1 MSNLSPI
8 NRYHD
13 RYIELK
19 SKLPL
24 SADSKELRDLIVNKP
39 AELNNFFM
47 AGLGLCTLI
56 LRLGAVI
63 QLSAKLND
71 GNQENDALF
80 MKQVLDNL
88 RETLPSDTNW
98 KNLWAAAVVTG
109 SKWEAPAL
117 ISKNSGQS
125 LLERF
130 VTFRNKFV
138 HQLIQIRETDELAL
152 HKGIQIFE
160 EMKSLTALFENS
172 EIKTIDDKFYFI
184 QNKLKIELYPFV
196 QKGEKD
202 ELPYLFQGINKNKN
216 EAKLINTHFGNEEP
230 QDSNTNLEPKFQ
242 PLRDALQGG
251 AGQVFDFS
259 ERINY
264 YRACFVGRELEQQT
278 IIDWC
283 ISETENNILPIYSAA
298 GMGKGALIANLIAEL
313 QTLQNKKHP
322 IPVLYQ
328 FCGSGMQNSL
338 HATLYHFIIQGKN
351 KQWWSEEDETIKRK
365 LNRLPS
371 KYIDVIHLFQDLL
384 TNHFKNPRSNN
395 SNNLIIVID
404 ALDEAAVAYPS
415 LYLSDWFKT
424 YNEKDEP
431 EEDWQSP
438 DFVKWIFTY
447 RKTEVEKGYSLPL
460 YHKLE
465 TLPIVQ
471 PLEGLSE
478 MAVDL
483 ALKKFNVSDDFKKE
497 VVNKGKIL
505 I

>member
-8 NRYHD
+8 NRYHK
-13 RYIELK
+13 RYLELK
-19 SKLPL
+19 SNL
-24 SADSKELRDLIVNKP
+24 SISSNAEIVLDLIQQKP
-39 AELNNFFM
+39 TELNNFFM
-47 AGLGLCTLI
+47 SGLGLSTLL

-98 KNLWAAAVVTG
+98 KNLWIAAVAKE
-109 SKWEAPAL
+109 SKWEAASITP
-117 ISKNSGQS
+117 KGGQS
-125 LLERF
+125 LLDRF

-138 HQLIQIRETDELAL
+138 HQFIQIKEEDAIHLTKA
-152 HKGIQIFE
+152 IQIFE
-160 EMKSLTALFENS
+160 EMELLVSLYEDS
-172 EIKTIDDKFYFI
+172 EIKSINGKFYFI
-184 QNKLKIELYPFV
+184 QNDTQIELYPFV

-202 ELPYLFQGINKNKN
+202 DLPYLFQGLYDNKKQ
-216 EAKLINTHFGNEEP
+216 AKLINTHFGNEEP
-230 QDSNTNLEPKFQ
+230 QDSEINLEPSFK
-242 PLRDALQGG
+242 PLREAIQGG

-264 YRACFVGRELEQQT
+264 YRACFVGRELEQNA
-278 IIDWC
+278 ILDWC
-283 ISETENNILPIYSAA
+283 KSETESNILPIFSPA
-298 GMGKGALIANLIAEL
+298 GMGKGALIANSIA
-313 QTLQNKKHP
+313 TLQEEK
-322 IPVLYQ
+322 IPVLFQ

-338 HATLYHFIIQGKN
+338 HATLYHFILQGKKN
-351 KQWWSEEDETIKRK
+351 QWWSEEDETIKRK

-384 TNHFKNPRSNN
+384 TNHFKNPRSNT

-424 YNEKDEP
+424 YNDKDEP

-438 DFVKWIFTY
+438 NFVKWVLTY
-447 RKTEVEKGYSLPL
+447 RKTEVEKGYN
-460 YHKLE
+460 
-465 TLPIVQ
+465 LPINSNLEQIAILQ
-471 PLEGLSE
+471 PLNGLSE
-478 MAVDL
+478 IAVDV
-483 ALKKFNVSDDFKKE
+483 ALEQFNVSDDFKRE
-497 VVNKGKIL
+497 VIMKGKIL

>member
-8 NRYHD
+8 NRYHK
-13 RYIELK
+13 RYLELK
-19 SKLPL
+19 SNL
-24 SADSKELRDLIVNKP
+24 SISSNSEIVLDLIQQKP
-39 AELNNFFM
+39 TELNNFFM
-47 AGLGLCTLI
+47 AGLGLSTLL

-98 KNLWAAAVVTG
+98 KNLWIAAVAKE
-109 SKWEAPAL
+109 SKWEAVSITP
-117 ISKNSGQS
+117 KGGQS
-125 LLERF
+125 LLDRF

-138 HQLIQIRETDELAL
+138 HQFIQIKEEDVLPLTKA
-152 HKGIQIFE
+152 IQIFE
-160 EMKSLTALFENS
+160 EMELLVYLYEDS
-172 EIKTIDDKFYFI
+172 EIKSIKGKFYFI
-184 QNKLKIELYPFV
+184 QNNTQIELYPFV

-202 ELPYLFQGINKNKN
+202 DLPYLFQGLYDNKKQ
-216 EAKLINTHFGNEEP
+216 AKLINTHFGNEEP
-230 QDSNTNLEPKFQ
+230 QDSEINLEPSFK
-242 PLRDALQGG
+242 PLRDSLQGG

-283 ISETENNILPIYSAA
+283 NSETESNILPIFSPA
-298 GMGKGALIANLIAEL
+298 GMGKGALIANSIASL
-313 QTLQNKKHP
+313 QEEK
-322 IPVLYQ
+322 IPVLFQ

-338 HATLYHFIIQGKN
+338 HATLYHFILQGKKN
-351 KQWWSEEDETIKRK
+351 QWWSEEDETIKRK

-384 TNHFKNPRSNN
+384 TNHFKNPRSNI

-424 YNEKDEP
+424 YNDKDEP

-438 DFVKWIFTY
+438 NFVKWVLTY
-447 RKTEVEKGYSLPL
+447 RKTEGEKGYNLPT
-460 YHKLE
+460 YSNLE
-465 TLPIVQ
+465 HISILQ
-471 PLEGLSE
+471 PLNGLSE
-478 MAVDL
+478 IAVDV
-483 ALKKFNVSDDFKKE
+483 ALEQFNVSNDFKTE
-497 VVNKGKIL
+497 VIIKGKIL

>member
-8 NRYHD
+8 NKYHERYL
-13 RYIELK
+13 ELK
-19 SKLPL
+19 SNL
-24 SADSKELRDLIVNKP
+24 SISSDSEIVIDLIQKRPN
-39 AELNNFFM
+39 ELNNFFM
-47 AGLGLCTLI
+47 AGLGLSTLL

-98 KNLWAAAVVTG
+98 KNLWIAAVNKG
-109 SKWEAPAL
+109 SKWEAPTL
-117 ISKNSGQS
+117 TSKNNGQS
-125 LLERF
+125 LLDRF

-138 HQLIQIRETDELAL
+138 HQFIQIRETDIL
-152 HKGIQIFE
+152 HISKAIQIFE
-160 EMKSLTALFENS
+160 EMELLVCLFEDS
-172 EIKTIDDKFYFI
+172 EIKAVKGKFYFI
-184 QNKLKIELYPFV
+184 QNNNQIELYPFV
-196 QKGEKD
+196 QKGEND
-202 ELPYLFQGINKNKN
+202 GLPYLFQGLYDNKKQ
-216 EAKLINTHFGNEEP
+216 AKLINTHFGNEEP
-230 QDSNTNLEPKFQ
+230 QDSEINLEPSFK
-242 PLRDALQGG
+242 PLRDAIQGG

-264 YRACFVGRELEQQT
+264 YRACFVGRELEQQA

-283 ISETENNILPIYSAA
+283 KSETESNVLPIFSAA
-298 GMGKGALIANLIAEL
+298 GMGKGALIANSIAAL
-313 QTLQNKKHP
+313 QEEK
-322 IPVLYQ
+322 IPVLFQ

-338 HATLYHFIIQGKN
+338 HATLYHFILQGKRN
-351 KQWWSEEDETIKRK
+351 QWWSEEDEKIKRK

-384 TNHFKNPRSNN
+384 TNHFKNPRSNA

-438 DFVKWIFTY
+438 KFIKWIVTY
-447 RKTEVEKGYSLPL
+447 RKTEGEKGYNLPI
-460 YHKLE
+460 YSKLE
-465 TLPIVQ
+465 PIATLQ
-471 PLEGLSE
+471 PLQGLSE
-478 MAVDL
+478 LAVDV
-483 ALKKFNVSDDFKKE
+483 ALEKFKVSVDFKLE
-497 VVNKGKIL
+497 VINKGKIL
-505 I
+505 V

>member
-1 MSNLSPI
+1 MSNQSPI
-8 NRYHD
+8 FKYLERYLD
-13 RYIELK
+13 LK
-19 SKLPL
+19 TKLPL
-24 SADSKELRDLIVNKP
+24 TNECNELHSLIQNKP

-47 AGLGLCTLI
+47 AGLGLSTLL

-63 QLSAKLND
+63 QLSNKLND

-98 KNLWAAAVVTG
+98 KNLWAISTT
-109 SKWEAPAL
+109 KNTPWENPSIAP
-117 ISKNSGQS
+117 KGGQS

-138 HQLIQIRETDELAL
+138 HQLIQIKESDEIAL
-152 HKGIQIFE
+152 RKGIQIFD
-160 EMKSLTALFENS
+160 EMAGLVQLFDDS
-172 EIKTIDDKFYFI
+172 EIRLTNNKFYFI
-184 QNKLKIELYPFV
+184 QNNKTIELHPFV

-242 PLRDALQGG
+242 PLREALLGG

-283 ISETENNILPIYSAA
+283 KSETENNILPIYSAA
-298 GMGKGALIANLIAEL
+298 GMGKGALIANTIA
-313 QTLQNKKHP
+313 TLQEDKT
-322 IPVLYQ
+322 PVLYQ

-338 HATLYHFIIQGKN
+338 HATLYHLTLQGKRN
-351 KQWWSEEDETIKRK
+351 QWWSEEDETIKRK

-371 KYIDVIHLFQDLL
+371 KYIDVVHLFQDLL
-384 TNHFKNPRSNN
+384 TNHFKNPRSNT

-431 EEDWQSP
+431 EEDWQNP
-438 DFVKWIFTY
+438 DFVKWIVTF
-447 RKTEVEKGYSLPL
+447 RKTEGEKGYSLPL

-471 PLEGLSE
+471 PLQGLSE
-478 MAVDL
+478 MAVDV
-483 ALKKFNVSDDFKKE
+483 ALKQFNVSNDFKTE
-497 VVNKGKIL
+497 VINKGKIL
-505 I
+505 A

>member
-8 NRYHD
+8 NRYHK
-13 RYIELK
+13 RYLELK
-19 SKLPL
+19 SNLFISSDTEIVL
-24 SADSKELRDLIVNKP
+24 DLIQQKP
-39 AELNNFFM
+39 TELNNFFM
-47 AGLGLCTLI
+47 AGLGLSTLL

-98 KNLWAAAVVTG
+98 KNLWIAAVSKG
-109 SKWEAPAL
+109 SKWEAASITP
-117 ISKNSGQS
+117 KGGQS
-125 LLERF
+125 LLDRF

-138 HQLIQIRETDELAL
+138 HQFIQIKEEDVLPLTKA
-152 HKGIQIFE
+152 IQIFE
-160 EMKSLTALFENS
+160 EMELLVSLFEDS
-172 EIKTIDDKFYFI
+172 EIKAVKGKFYFI
-184 QNKLKIELYPFV
+184 KNNTKIELYPFV

-202 ELPYLFQGINKNKN
+202 DLPYLFQGLYDNKKK
-216 EAKLINTHFGNEEP
+216 AKLINTHFGNEEP
-230 QDSNTNLEPKFQ
+230 QDSEINLEPSFK
-242 PLRDALQGG
+242 PLREAIQGG

-278 IIDWC
+278 IIEWC
-283 ISETENNILPIYSAA
+283 NSETQSNVLPIFSPA
-298 GMGKGALIANLIAEL
+298 GMGKGALIANTIA
-313 QTLQNKKHP
+313 TLQEGKT
-322 IPVLYQ
+322 PVLYQ

-338 HATLYHFIIQGKN
+338 HATLYHLILQGKRN
-351 KQWWSEEDETIKRK
+351 QWWSEDDETIKRK
-365 LNRLPS
+365 LSRLPS

-384 TNHFKNPRSNN
+384 TNHFKNPRSNT

-438 DFVKWIFTY
+438 DFVKWIVTY
-447 RKTEVEKGYSLPL
+447 RQTKGEKGYN
-460 YHKLE
+460 
-465 TLPIVQ
+465 LPIYSNLEQISTLQ
-471 PLEGLSE
+471 PLQGLSE
-478 MAVDL
+478 LAVDV
-483 ALKKFNVSDDFKKE
+483 ALEKFNVSVDFKKE
-497 VVNKGKIL
+497 VVNRGKIL

>member
-8 NRYHD
+8 NRYHK
-13 RYIELK
+13 RYLKLK
-19 SKLPL
+19 SNL
-24 SADSKELRDLIVNKP
+24 SITSDSEIVLELIQQKP

-47 AGLGLCTLI
+47 AGLGLCTLL

-98 KNLWAAAVVTG
+98 KNLWVAAVSKG
-109 SKWEAPAL
+109 SKWETVSITP
-117 ISKNSGQS
+117 KGGQS
-125 LLERF
+125 LLDRF

-138 HQLIQIRETDELAL
+138 HQFIQIKETDAL
-152 HKGIQIFE
+152 SLSKAIQVFE
-160 EMKSLTALFENS
+160 EMESLVSLFENS
-172 EIKTIDDKFYFI
+172 EIKSVKGKFYFI
-184 QNKLKIELYPFV
+184 QNNIQIELYPFV
-196 QKGEKD
+196 QKGEND
-202 ELPYLFQGINKNKN
+202 NLPYLFQGLYDNKKQ
-216 EAKLINTHFGNEEP
+216 AKLINTHFGNEEP
-230 QDSNTNLEPKFQ
+230 QDSEINLEPSFK
-242 PLRDALQGG
+242 PLRDAIQGG

-259 ERINY
+259 ARINY
-264 YRACFVGRELEQQT
+264 YRECFVGREQEQKV

-283 ISETENNILPIYSAA
+283 KSETDNNILQIYSPA
-298 GMGKGALIANLIAEL
+298 GMGKGALIANSIA
-313 QTLQNKKHP
+313 TLQEEK
-322 IPVLYQ
+322 IPVLFQ

-338 HATLYHFIIQGKN
+338 HATLYHLILQGK
-351 KQWWSEEDETIKRK
+351 KIQWWSEEDATINRK

-371 KYIDVIHLFQDLL
+371 KYIDVIHLFQELL
-384 TNHFKNPRSNN
+384 TNHFKNPRSNI

-438 DFVKWIFTY
+438 NFVKWIVTY
-447 RKTEVEKGYSLPL
+447 RQTKGEKGYN
-460 YHKLE
+460 
-465 TLPIVQ
+465 LPIYSNLEQISILQ
-471 PLEGLSE
+471 PLQGLSE
-478 MAVDL
+478 VAVDV
-483 ALKKFNVSDDFKKE
+483 ALEKFNVSDAFKKY
-497 VVNKGKIL
+497 VL
-505 I
+505 IRGAISV

>member
-8 NRYHD
+8 NRYHE
-13 RYIELK
+13 RYLELK
-19 SKLPL
+19 SNL
-24 SADSKELRDLIVNKP
+24 SISSNTEIVLDLIQQKP
-39 AELNNFFM
+39 TELNNFFM
-47 AGLGLCTLI
+47 AGLGLSTLL

-98 KNLWAAAVVTG
+98 KNLWIAAVAKE
-109 SKWEAPAL
+109 SKWEAPTV
-117 ISKNSGQS
+117 ISKNNGQS
-125 LLERF
+125 LLDRF

-138 HQLIQIRETDELAL
+138 HQFIQIKEEDAIHLTKA
-152 HKGIQIFE
+152 IQIFE
-160 EMKSLTALFENS
+160 EMELLVSLFEDS
-172 EIKTIDDKFYFI
+172 EIKSIKGKFYFI
-184 QNKLKIELYPFV
+184 QNDTQIKLYPFV

-202 ELPYLFQGINKNKN
+202 DLPYLFQGLYDNKKQ
-216 EAKLINTHFGNEEP
+216 AKLINTHFGNEVP
-230 QDSNTNLEPKFQ
+230 QDSSINIEPIFQ
-242 PLRDALQGG
+242 PLRDSIQGG

-264 YRACFVGRELEQQT
+264 YRACFVGRELEQNA

-283 ISETENNILPIYSAA
+283 KSETGSNILPIFSSA
-298 GMGKGALIANLIAEL
+298 GMGKGALIANSIAAL
-313 QTLQNKKHP
+313 QEEK
-322 IPVLYQ
+322 IPVLFQ

-338 HATLYHFIIQGKN
+338 HATLYHFILQGKRN
-351 KQWWSEEDETIKRK
+351 QWWSEDDETIKRK

-384 TNHFKNPRSNN
+384 TNHFKNPRSNT

-404 ALDEAAVAYPS
+404 ALDEASVAYPS

-438 DFVKWIFTY
+438 DFVKWIVTY
-447 RKTEVEKGYSLPL
+447 RQTQGERGYNLPI
-460 YHKLE
+460 YSKLE
-465 TLPIVQ
+465 QIATLQ
-471 PLEGLSE
+471 PLQGLSE
-478 MAVDL
+478 LAVDV
-483 ALKKFNVSDDFKKE
+483 ALEQFKVSLDFKKE
-497 VVNKGKIL
+497 VINRGKIL

>member
-8 NRYHD
+8 NRYHE
-13 RYIELK
+13 RYLELK
-19 SKLPL
+19 SNL
-24 SADSKELRDLIVNKP
+24 SISSNAEIVLDLIQQKP
-39 AELNNFFM
+39 TELNNFFM
-47 AGLGLCTLI
+47 AALGLSTLV

-98 KNLWAAAVVTG
+98 KNLWVASVSNG
-109 SKWEAPAL
+109 SKWEAPIV
-117 ISKNSGQS
+117 ISKNNGQS
-125 LLERF
+125 LLDRF

-138 HQLIQIRETDELAL
+138 HQFIQIKETDAIPLSKA
-152 HKGIQIFE
+152 IQVFE
-160 EMKSLTALFENS
+160 EMEFLVSLFEDS
-172 EIKTIDDKFYFI
+172 QIKSIKGKFYFI
-184 QNKLKIELYPFV
+184 QNNTQIELYPFV

-202 ELPYLFQGINKNKN
+202 DLPYLFQGINKNKN

-242 PLRDALQGG
+242 PLRDAIQGG

-283 ISETENNILPIYSAA
+283 KSETENNVLPVYSAA
-298 GMGKGALIANLIAEL
+298 GMGKGALIANSIA
-313 QTLQNKKHP
+313 TLQEEK
-322 IPVLYQ
+322 IPVLFQ

-338 HATLYHFIIQGKN
+338 HATLYHFILQGKKN
-351 KQWWSEEDETIKRK
+351 QWWSEEDESIKRK

-371 KYIDVIHLFQDLL
+371 KYIDVIHLFQNLL
-384 TNHFKNPRSNN
+384 TNHFKNPRSNI

-404 ALDEAAVAYPS
+404 ALDEAAVAYTS
-415 LYLSDWFKT
+415 LYLSDWFKS

-438 DFVKWIFTY
+438 DNIKWILTY
-447 RKTEVEKGYSLPL
+447 RKTEGEKGYN
-460 YHKLE
+460 
-465 TLPIVQ
+465 LPIYSNLEQISILQ
-471 PLEGLSE
+471 PLNGLSE
-478 MAVDL
+478 IAVDV
-483 ALKKFNVSDDFKKE
+483 ALERFNVSDDFKKE

>member
-8 NRYHD
+8 NRYHE
-13 RYIELK
+13 RYLELK
-19 SKLPL
+19 SNL
-24 SADSKELRDLIVNKP
+24 SISSNSEIVLDLIQQKP
-39 AELNNFFM
+39 TELNNFFM
-47 AGLGLCTLI
+47 AGLGLSTLL

-98 KNLWAAAVVTG
+98 KNLWIAAVAKE
-109 SKWEAPAL
+109 SKWEAASITP
-117 ISKNSGQS
+117 KGGQS
-125 LLERF
+125 LLDRF

-138 HQLIQIRETDELAL
+138 HQFIQIKEEDAL
-152 HKGIQIFE
+152 HLSKAIQIFE
-160 EMKSLTALFENS
+160 EMELIVSLFENS
-172 EIKTIDDKFYFI
+172 EIKSIKGKFYFI
-184 QNKLKIELYPFV
+184 QNDTQIELYPFV

-202 ELPYLFQGINKNKN
+202 DLPYLFQGLYDNKKQ
-216 EAKLINTHFGNEEP
+216 AKLINTHFGNEEP
-230 QDSNTNLEPKFQ
+230 QDSEINLEPSFK
-242 PLRDALQGG
+242 PLRDAIQGG

-264 YRACFVGRELEQQT
+264 YRACFVGRELEQNA

-283 ISETENNILPIYSAA
+283 KSETESNKLPIFSPA
-298 GMGKGALIANLIAEL
+298 GMGKGALIANSIASL
-313 QTLQNKKHP
+313 QEEK
-322 IPVLYQ
+322 IPVLFQ

-338 HATLYHFIIQGKN
+338 HATLYHFILQGKKN
-351 KQWWSEEDETIKRK
+351 QWWSEEDETIKRK

-384 TNHFKNPRSNN
+384 TNHFKNPRSNI

-424 YNEKDEP
+424 YNDKDEP

-438 DFVKWIFTY
+438 KFVKWVLTY
-447 RKTEVEKGYSLPL
+447 RKTEGEKGFN
-460 YHKLE
+460 
-465 TLPIVQ
+465 LPINSNLEHISILQ
-471 PLEGLSE
+471 PLNGLSE
-478 MAVDL
+478 IAVDV
-483 ALKKFNVSDDFKKE
+483 ALEQFKVSNDFKTE
-497 VVNKGKIL
+497 VIIKGKIL

>member
-1 MSNLSPI
+1 MSDLSPI
-8 NRYHD
+8 NRYYK
-13 RYIELK
+13 RYLELK
-19 SKLPL
+19 SNL
-24 SADSKELRDLIVNKP
+24 SISSNAEIVLDLIQQKP
-39 AELNNFFM
+39 TELNNFFM
-47 AGLGLCTLI
+47 AGLGLSTLL

-98 KNLWAAAVVTG
+98 KNLWIAAVAKE
-109 SKWEAPAL
+109 SKWEAPIV
-117 ISKNSGQS
+117 ISKNSGQT
-125 LLERF
+125 LLDRF

-138 HQLIQIRETDELAL
+138 HQFIQIKEEDVLPLTKA
-152 HKGIQIFE
+152 IQIFE
-160 EMKSLTALFENS
+160 EMELLVSLFENS
-172 EIKTIDDKFYFI
+172 EIKTIKGKFYFI
-184 QNKLKIELYPFV
+184 QNNTQIELYPFV

-202 ELPYLFQGINKNKN
+202 NLPYLFQGLYDNKKQ
-216 EAKLINTHFGNEEP
+216 AKLINTHFGNEEP
-230 QDSNTNLEPKFQ
+230 QDSEINLEPSFK
-242 PLRDALQGG
+242 PLRDSLKGG
-251 AGQVFDFS
+251 AGQEFDFS

-264 YRACFVGRELEQQT
+264 YRACFVGRELEQNA

-283 ISETENNILPIYSAA
+283 KSETDNNILPIYSAA
-298 GMGKGALIANLIAEL
+298 GMGKGALIANSIA
-313 QTLQNKKHP
+313 TLQEEK
-322 IPVLYQ
+322 IPVLFQ

-338 HATLYHFIIQGKN
+338 HATLYHFILQGKKN
-351 KQWWSEEDETIKRK
+351 QWWSEEDETIKRK

-384 TNHFKNPRSNN
+384 TNHYKNPRSNT

-415 LYLSDWFKT
+415 IYLSDWFKT

-438 DFVKWIFTY
+438 EFVKWVLTY
-447 RKTEVEKGYSLPL
+447 RKTDGEKGYSLPFYYKTQEISIL
-460 YHKLE
+460 
-465 TLPIVQ
+465 Q
-471 PLEGLSE
+471 PLLGLSE
-478 MAVDL
+478 S
-483 ALKKFNVSDDFKKE
+483 ALDVALQPFNVSEDFKTE
-497 VVNKGKIL
+497 VLNKGKIL

>member
-1 MSNLSPI
+1 MANLSPI
-8 NRYHD
+8 QRYFD
-13 RYIELK
+13 RYLELK
-19 SKLPL
+19 SKLQL
-24 SADSKELRDLIVNKP
+24 SDDSNELLNLIIYKP

-47 AGLGLCTLI
+47 AGLGLSTLL

-98 KNLWAAAVVTG
+98 KNLWIAAVTKE
-109 SKWEAPAL
+109 SKWEAASITP
-117 ISKNSGQS
+117 KGGQS
-125 LLERF
+125 LLDRF

-138 HQLIQIRETDELAL
+138 HLFIQIKESDEIAL
-152 HKGIQIFE
+152 RKGIQIFD
-160 EMKSLTALFENS
+160 EMTGLVQLFDDS
-172 EIKTIDDKFYFI
+172 EIRLTNNKFYFI
-184 QNKLKIELYPFV
+184 QNNTTIELYPFV

-202 ELPYLFQGINKNKN
+202 DLPYLFQGLYDNKKQ
-216 EAKLINTHFGNEEP
+216 AKLINTHFGNEEP
-230 QDSNTNLEPKFQ
+230 QDSDINLEPSFK
-242 PLRDALQGG
+242 PLRDAIQGG

-264 YRACFVGRELEQQT
+264 YRACFVGRDLEQNA
-278 IIDWC
+278 ILDWC
-283 ISETENNILPIYSAA
+283 KSETESNMLPIFSPA
-298 GMGKGALIANLIAEL
+298 GMGKGALIANSIA
-313 QTLQNKKHP
+313 TLQEEK

-338 HATLYHFIIQGKN
+338 HATLYHFILQAKKN
-351 KQWWSEEDETIKRK
+351 QWWSEEDETIKRK

-384 TNHFKNPRSNN
+384 TNHFKNPRSNT

-404 ALDEAAVAYPS
+404 ALDEASVAYPS

-424 YNEKDEP
+424 YNDKDEP

-447 RKTEVEKGYSLPL
+447 RKTEGEKGYN
-460 YHKLE
+460 
-465 TLPIVQ
+465 LPIYSNLEQISILQ
-471 PLEGLSE
+471 PLQGLSE
-478 MAVDL
+478 LAVDV
-483 ALKKFNVSDDFKKE
+483 ALKPFNVSNDFKKE
-497 VVNKGKIL
+497 VINRGKIL
-505 I
+505 A

>member
-1 MSNLSPI
+1 MSDFSPI
-8 NRYHD
+8 NRYYK
-13 RYIELK
+13 RYLELK
-19 SKLPL
+19 SNL
-24 SADSKELRDLIVNKP
+24 SISSNSEIVLDLIQQKP
-39 AELNNFFM
+39 TELNNFFM
-47 AGLGLCTLI
+47 AGLGLSTLL

-98 KNLWAAAVVTG
+98 KNLWIAAVAKD
-109 SKWEAPAL
+109 SKWEAASITP
-117 ISKNSGQS
+117 KGGQS
-125 LLERF
+125 LLDRF

-138 HQLIQIRETDELAL
+138 HQFIQIKEEDVLPLTKA
-152 HKGIQIFE
+152 IQIFE
-160 EMKSLTALFENS
+160 EMELLVSLFENS
-172 EIKTIDDKFYFI
+172 EIKTIKGKFYFI
-184 QNKLKIELYPFV
+184 QKNTQIELYPFV

-202 ELPYLFQGINKNKN
+202 DLPYLFQGLYENKKQ
-216 EAKLINTHFGNEEP
+216 AKLINTHFGNEEP
-230 QDSNTNLEPKFQ
+230 QDSEINLEPSFK
-242 PLRDALQGG
+242 PLRNSLQGG

-278 IIDWC
+278 IIEWC
-283 ISETENNILPIYSAA
+283 NSETQSNVLPIFSAA
-298 GMGKGALIANLIAEL
+298 GMGKGALIANTIA
-313 QTLQNKKHP
+313 TLQEVKT
-322 IPVLYQ
+322 PVLYQ

-338 HATLYHFIIQGKN
+338 HATLYHLILQGKRN
-351 KQWWSEEDETIKRK
+351 QWWSEEDETIKRK

-384 TNHFKNPRSNN
+384 TNHFKNPRSNI

-431 EEDWQSP
+431 EEDWQNP
-438 DFVKWIFTY
+438 NFVKWVLTY
-447 RKTEVEKGYSLPL
+447 RKTEREKGYN
-460 YHKLE
+460 
-465 TLPIVQ
+465 LPIYSNLEQISLLQ
-471 PLEGLSE
+471 PLNGLSE
-478 MAVDL
+478 TAVDA
-483 ALKKFNVSDDFKKE
+483 ALEQFNVSNDFKTE
-497 VVNKGKIL
+497 VLNKGKTL

>member
-8 NRYHD
+8 NRYYE
-13 RYIELK
+13 RYLELK
-19 SKLPL
+19 SNL
-24 SADSKELRDLIVNKP
+24 SISSNTETVLDLIQQKP
-39 AELNNFFM
+39 TELNNFFM
-47 AGLGLCTLI
+47 AGLGLSTLL

-98 KNLWAAAVVTG
+98 KNLWIAAVVKE
-109 SKWEAPAL
+109 SKWEAPTV

-125 LLERF
+125 LLDRF

-138 HQLIQIRETDELAL
+138 HQFIQIKEEDVL
-152 HKGIQIFE
+152 HLSKAIQIFE
-160 EMKSLTALFENS
+160 EMELLVSLFEDS
-172 EIKTIDDKFYFI
+172 EIKSIKEKFYFI
-184 QNKLKIELYPFV
+184 QNDTQIELYPFV

-202 ELPYLFQGINKNKN
+202 DLPYLFQGLYDNKKQ
-216 EAKLINTHFGNEEP
+216 AKLINTHFGNEEP
-230 QDSNTNLEPKFQ
+230 QDSEINLEPSFK
-242 PLRDALQGG
+242 PLRDAIQGG
-251 AGQVFDFS
+251 SGQVFDFS
-259 ERINY
+259 ERIKY
-264 YRACFVGRELEQQT
+264 YRACFVGRELEQQ
-278 IIDWC
+278 IIIEWC
-283 ISETENNILPIYSAA
+283 KSETEKDILPIFSPA
-298 GMGKGALIANLIAEL
+298 GMGKGALIANSIA
-313 QTLQNKKHP
+313 TLQEEK

-338 HATLYHFIIQGKN
+338 HATLYHFILQGKKN
-351 KQWWSEEDETIKRK
+351 QWWSEEDETIKRK

-384 TNHFKNPRSNN
+384 TNHFKNPRSNI

-424 YNEKDEP
+424 YNEKEEP

-438 DFVKWIFTY
+438 DFVKWIVTY
-447 RKTEVEKGYSLPL
+447 RQTKGEKGYN
-460 YHKLE
+460 
-465 TLPIVQ
+465 LPIYSNLEQISILQ
-471 PLEGLSE
+471 PLNGLSE
-478 MAVDL
+478 FAVDL
-483 ALKKFNVSDDFKKE
+483 ALEQFNVSNDFKRE
-497 VVNKGKIL
+497 VVKKGKIL

>member
-8 NRYHD
+8 YRYHK
-13 RYIELK
+13 RYLELK
-19 SKLPL
+19 SNL
-24 SADSKELRDLIVNKP
+24 SISSNSEIVLDLIQQKP
-39 AELNNFFM
+39 TELNNFFM
-47 AGLGLCTLI
+47 AGLGLSTLL

-98 KNLWAAAVVTG
+98 KNLWIAAVAKD
-109 SKWEAPAL
+109 SKWEAASITP
-117 ISKNSGQS
+117 KGGQS
-125 LLERF
+125 LLDRF

-138 HQLIQIRETDELAL
+138 HQFIQIKEENVLAL
-152 HKGIQIFE
+152 TKAIQIFE
-160 EMKSLTALFENS
+160 EMELLVSLFEDS
-172 EIKTIDDKFYFI
+172 EIKSIKGKFYFI
-184 QNKLKIELYPFV
+184 QNDTEIELYPFV

-202 ELPYLFQGINKNKN
+202 NLPYLFQGLYDNKKQ
-216 EAKLINTHFGNEEP
+216 AKLINTHFGNEEP
-230 QDSNTNLEPKFQ
+230 QDSEINLEPSFK
-242 PLRDALQGG
+242 PLREAIQGG

-264 YRACFVGRELEQQT
+264 YRACFVGRELEQQA

-283 ISETENNILPIYSAA
+283 KSENENNVLPVYSPA
-298 GMGKGALIANLIAEL
+298 GMGKGALIANSIASL
-313 QTLQNKKHP
+313 QEEK
-322 IPVLYQ
+322 IPVLFQ

-338 HATLYHFIIQGKN
+338 HATLYHFILQGKKN
-351 KQWWSEEDETIKRK
+351 QWWSEEDETIKRK

-384 TNHFKNPRSNN
+384 TNHFKNPRSNT

-415 LYLSDWFKT
+415 LHLSDWFKT

-438 DFVKWIFTY
+438 EFVKWILTY
-447 RKTEVEKGYSLPL
+447 RKTEGEKGYN
-460 YHKLE
+460 
-465 TLPIVQ
+465 LPIYSNLEQIATLQ
-471 PLEGLSE
+471 PLQGLSE
-478 MAVDL
+478 L
-483 ALKKFNVSDDFKKE
+483 AIDVALEQFNVSNDFKTE
-497 VVNKGKIL
+497 VINKGKIL

>member
-8 NRYHD
+8 NRYHK
-13 RYIELK
+13 RYLELK
-19 SKLPL
+19 SNL
-24 SADSKELRDLIVNKP
+24 SISSNSEIVLDLIQQKP
-39 AELNNFFM
+39 TELNNFFM
-47 AGLGLCTLI
+47 AGLGLSTLL

-98 KNLWAAAVVTG
+98 KNLWIAAVAKE
-109 SKWEAPAL
+109 SKWEAPTV
-117 ISKNSGQS
+117 ISKNNGQS
-125 LLERF
+125 LLDRF

-138 HQLIQIRETDELAL
+138 HQFIQIKEEDVLPLTKA
-152 HKGIQIFE
+152 IQIFE
-160 EMKSLTALFENS
+160 EMELLVSLFEDS
-172 EIKTIDDKFYFI
+172 EIKSIKRKFYFI
-184 QNKLKIELYPFV
+184 QNNSQIELYPFV
-196 QKGEKD
+196 QEGEKD
-202 ELPYLFQGINKNKN
+202 ELPYLFQGLYDNKKQ
-216 EAKLINTHFGNEEP
+216 AKLINTHFGNEVP
-230 QDSNTNLEPKFQ
+230 QDSSINIEPSFK
-242 PLRDALQGG
+242 PLRDAIQGG
-251 AGQVFDFS
+251 EGQVFDFS

-264 YRACFVGRELEQQT
+264 YRACFVGRELEQKA

-283 ISETENNILPIYSAA
+283 KSKTESNILPIFSAA
-298 GMGKGALIANLIAEL
+298 GMGKGALIANSIA
-313 QTLQNKKHP
+313 TLQEEK
-322 IPVLYQ
+322 IPVLFQ

-351 KQWWSEEDETIKRK
+351 KQWWSEEDGTIKRK

-384 TNHFKNPRSNN
+384 TNHFKNPRSNI

-424 YNEKDEP
+424 YNDKDEP
-431 EEDWQSP
+431 EEDWHSP
-438 DFVKWIFTY
+438 NFVKWVLTY
-447 RKTEVEKGYSLPL
+447 RKTEGEKGYSLPIYNKTEEISIL
-460 YHKLE
+460 
-465 TLPIVQ
+465 Q
-471 PLEGLSE
+471 PLQGLSE
-478 MAVDL
+478 LAVDV
-483 ALKKFNVSDDFKKE
+483 ALEKFNVSVDFKKE
-497 VVNKGKIL
+497 VINRGKVL

>member
-8 NRYHD
+8 NRYHK
-13 RYIELK
+13 RYLELK
-19 SKLPL
+19 SNL
-24 SADSKELRDLIVNKP
+24 SISSNSEIVLDLIQQKP
-39 AELNNFFM
+39 TELNNFFM
-47 AGLGLCTLI
+47 AGLGLSTLL

-98 KNLWAAAVVTG
+98 KNLWIAAVAKE
-109 SKWEAPAL
+109 SKWEAVSITP
-117 ISKNSGQS
+117 KGGQS
-125 LLERF
+125 LLDRF

-138 HQLIQIRETDELAL
+138 HQFIQIKEEDVLPLTKA
-152 HKGIQIFE
+152 IQIFE
-160 EMKSLTALFENS
+160 EMELLVYLYEDS
-172 EIKTIDDKFYFI
+172 EIKSIKGKFYFI
-184 QNKLKIELYPFV
+184 QNNTQIELYPFV

-202 ELPYLFQGINKNKN
+202 DLPYLFQGLYDNKKQ
-216 EAKLINTHFGNEEP
+216 AKLINTHFGNEEP
-230 QDSNTNLEPKFQ
+230 QDSEINLEPSFK
-242 PLRDALQGG
+242 PLRDAIQGG

-264 YRACFVGRELEQQT
+264 YRACFVGRELEQNA
-278 IIDWC
+278 ILYWC
-283 ISETENNILPIYSAA
+283 KSETESNILPIFSPA
-298 GMGKGALIANLIAEL
+298 GMGKGALIANSIASL
-313 QTLQNKKHP
+313 QEEK
-322 IPVLYQ
+322 IPVLFQ

-338 HATLYHFIIQGKN
+338 HATLYHFILQGKKN
-351 KQWWSEEDETIKRK
+351 QWWSEEDETIKRK

-384 TNHFKNPRSNN
+384 TNHFKNPRSNI

-424 YNEKDEP
+424 YNDKDEP

-438 DFVKWIFTY
+438 NFVKWVLTY
-447 RKTEVEKGYSLPL
+447 RKTEGEKGYNLPT
-460 YHKLE
+460 YSNLE
-465 TLPIVQ
+465 HISILQ
-471 PLEGLSE
+471 PLNGLSE
-478 MAVDL
+478 IAVDV
-483 ALKKFNVSDDFKKE
+483 ALEQFNVSNDFKTE
-497 VVNKGKIL
+497 VIIKGKIL

>member
-1 MSNLSPI
+1 MSDLSPI
-8 NRYHD
+8 NRYYK
-13 RYIELK
+13 RYLELK
-19 SKLPL
+19 SNL
-24 SADSKELRDLIVNKP
+24 SISSNAEIVLDLIQQKP
-39 AELNNFFM
+39 TELNNFFM
-47 AGLGLCTLI
+47 AGLGLSTLL

-98 KNLWAAAVVTG
+98 KNLWIAAVAKE
-109 SKWEAPAL
+109 SKWEAPTV
-117 ISKNSGQS
+117 ISKNNSQS
-125 LLERF
+125 LLDRF

-138 HQLIQIRETDELAL
+138 HQFIQIKEEDAIHLTKA
-152 HKGIQIFE
+152 IQIFE
-160 EMKSLTALFENS
+160 EMELLVSLFENS
-172 EIKTIDDKFYFI
+172 EIKTIKEKFYFI
-184 QNKLKIELYPFV
+184 QNNTQIELYPFL

-202 ELPYLFQGINKNKN
+202 DLPYLFQGLYDNKKQ
-216 EAKLINTHFGNEEP
+216 AKLINTHFGNEEP
-230 QDSNTNLEPKFQ
+230 QDSEINLEPSFK
-242 PLRDALQGG
+242 PLRDSLQGG

-264 YRACFVGRELEQQT
+264 YRACFVGRELEQNA
-278 IIDWC
+278 ILDWC
-283 ISETENNILPIYSAA
+283 KSETENNILPIYSPA
-298 GMGKGALIANLIAEL
+298 GMGKGALIANTIA
-313 QTLQNKKHP
+313 TLQEGKT
-322 IPVLYQ
+322 PVLYQ

-384 TNHFKNPRSNN
+384 TNHFKNPRSNT

-415 LYLSDWFKT
+415 LYLSDWFKS
-424 YNEKDEP
+424 YNDKDEP

-438 DFVKWIFTY
+438 NFVKWVLTY
-447 RKTEVEKGYSLPL
+447 RKTEGEKGY
-460 YHKLE
+460 K
-465 TLPIVQ
+465 LPIYSNLEQISILQ
-471 PLEGLSE
+471 PLNGLSE
-478 MAVDL
+478 TAVDV
-483 ALKKFNVSDDFKKE
+483 ALEQFNVSNDFKTE
-497 VVNKGKIL
+497 VINKGKLL

>member
-8 NRYHD
+8 NRYHK
-13 RYIELK
+13 RYLELK
-19 SKLPL
+19 SNL
-24 SADSKELRDLIVNKP
+24 SISSNADKVLDLIQQKP
-39 AELNNFFM
+39 TELNNFFM
-47 AGLGLCTLI
+47 AGLGLSTLL

-98 KNLWAAAVVTG
+98 KNLWIAAVARE
-109 SKWEAPAL
+109 SKWETASITP
-117 ISKNSGQS
+117 KGGQS

-138 HQLIQIRETDELAL
+138 HQFIQIKETDAIHLSKA
-152 HKGIQIFE
+152 IQIFE
-160 EMKSLTALFENS
+160 EMEWLVSLFEDS
-172 EIKTIDDKFYFI
+172 EIKSIKGKFYFI
-184 QNKLKIELYPFV
+184 QNNTQIELYPFV

-202 ELPYLFQGINKNKN
+202 DLPYLFQGLYDNKKQ
-216 EAKLINTHFGNEEP
+216 AKLINTHFGNEEP
-230 QDSNTNLEPKFQ
+230 QDSEINLEPSFK
-242 PLRDALQGG
+242 PLRDAIQGG

-264 YRACFVGRELEQQT
+264 YRACFVGRELEQNA
-278 IIDWC
+278 ILNWC
-283 ISETENNILPIYSAA
+283 KSETKNNVLPVYSPA
-298 GMGKGALIANLIAEL
+298 GMGKGALIANSIAAL
-313 QTLQNKKHP
+313 QEEKIP
-322 IPVLYQ
+322 ILFQ

-338 HATLYHFIIQGKN
+338 HATLYHFILQGKKN
-351 KQWWSEEDETIKRK
+351 QWWSEEDETIKRK

-384 TNHFKNPRSNN
+384 TNHFKNPRSNT

-438 DFVKWIFTY
+438 DFVKWIFTF
-447 RKTEVEKGYSLPL
+447 RKTEGEKGYSLPIYKKTEEISIL
-460 YHKLE
+460 
-465 TLPIVQ
+465 Q
-471 PLEGLSE
+471 PLQGLSE
-478 MAVDL
+478 VAVDA
-483 ALKKFNVSDDFKKE
+483 ALEQFNVSDDFKTE
-497 VVNKGKIL
+497 VINKGKIL

>member
-1 MSNLSPI
+1 MSNQSPI
-8 NRYHD
+8 FKYLERYLD
-13 RYIELK
+13 LK
-19 SKLPL
+19 TKLPL
-24 SADSKELRDLIVNKP
+24 TKECNELHSLIQNKP

-47 AGLGLCTLI
+47 AGLGLSTLL

-63 QLSAKLND
+63 QLSNKLND

-98 KNLWAAAVVTG
+98 KNLWVISTTKNT
-109 SKWEAPAL
+109 SWETPSIAP
-117 ISKNSGQS
+117 KGGQS

-138 HQLIQIRETDELAL
+138 HQLIQIKESDEIAL
-152 HKGIQIFE
+152 RKGIQIFD
-160 EMKSLTALFENS
+160 EMTGLVQLFDDS
-172 EIKTIDDKFYFI
+172 EIRLTNNKFYFI
-184 QNKLKIELYPFV
+184 QNNTKIELYPFV

-216 EAKLINTHFGNEEP
+216 EAKLINTHYGNEEP
-230 QDSNTNLEPKFQ
+230 QDSNTNLEPKFH
-242 PLRDALQGG
+242 PLREALQGG
-251 AGQVFDFS
+251 AGQIFDFS

-264 YRACFVGRELEQQT
+264 YKACFVGRELEQNT
-278 IIDWC
+278 ILDWC
-283 ISETENNILPIYSAA
+283 KSDSENTILPIYSSA
-298 GMGKGALIANLIAEL
+298 GMGKGALIANTIAGL
-313 QTLQNKKHP
+313 QDDK

-338 HATLYHFIIQGKN
+338 HATLYHLILQGKRN
-351 KQWWSEEDETIKRK
+351 QWWSEEDETIKRK
-365 LNRLPS
+365 LNRLPG

-384 TNHFKNPRSNN
+384 SNHFKNPRSNT

-404 ALDEAAVAYPS
+404 ALDEAGVAYS
-415 LYLSDWFKT
+415 TLNISDWFKT
-424 YNEKDEP
+424 YNDKDEP

-447 RKTEVEKGYSLPL
+447 RKTEGEKGYSLPL

-465 TLPIVQ
+465 TLTIVQ
-471 PLEGLSE
+471 PLQGLSE
-478 MAVDL
+478 TAVDI
-483 ALKKFNVSDDFKKE
+483 ALQPFNVSDDFKRE
-497 VVNKGKIL
+497 VVIKGEIFV
-505 I
+505 

>member
-8 NRYHD
+8 NRYHK
-13 RYIELK
+13 RYLELK
-19 SKLPL
+19 SNL
-24 SADSKELRDLIVNKP
+24 SISSNSEIVLDLIQQKP
-39 AELNNFFM
+39 TELNNFFM
-47 AGLGLCTLI
+47 SGLGLSTLL

-98 KNLWAAAVVTG
+98 KNLWSAAVVNG
-109 SKWEAPAL
+109 SVWEAVSITP
-117 ISKNSGQS
+117 KGGQS
-125 LLERF
+125 LLDRF

-138 HQLIQIRETDELAL
+138 HQFIQIKEEDVINLTKA
-152 HKGIQIFE
+152 IQIFE
-160 EMKSLTALFENS
+160 EMELLVSLFEDS
-172 EIKTIDDKFYFI
+172 EIKSIKGKFYFI
-184 QNKLKIELYPFV
+184 QNNSQIELYPFV

-202 ELPYLFQGINKNKN
+202 DLPYLFQGLYENKKQ
-216 EAKLINTHFGNEEP
+216 AKLINTHFGNEEP
-230 QDSNTNLEPKFQ
+230 QDSEINLEPSFK
-242 PLRDALQGG
+242 PLRDSLQGG

-264 YRACFVGRELEQQT
+264 YRACFVGREIEQKT

-283 ISETENNILPIYSAA
+283 KSETESNILPIFSPA
-298 GMGKGALIANLIAEL
+298 GMGKGALIANTIA
-313 QTLQNKKHP
+313 TLQEVK

-338 HATLYHFIIQGKN
+338 HATLYHFILQGKRN
-351 KQWWSEEDETIKRK
+351 QWWSEEDETIKRK
-365 LNRLPS
+365 LYRLPS

-384 TNHFKNPRSNN
+384 TNHFKNPRSNT

-424 YNEKDEP
+424 YNDKDEP

-438 DFVKWIFTY
+438 NFVKWVLTY
-447 RKTEVEKGYSLPL
+447 RKTDGEKGYSLPFYNKTQEISIL
-460 YHKLE
+460 
-465 TLPIVQ
+465 Q
-471 PLEGLSE
+471 PLLGLSE
-478 MAVDL
+478 S
-483 ALKKFNVSDDFKKE
+483 ALDVALQPFNVSEDFKTE
-497 VVNKGKIL
+497 VLNKGKIL

>member
-8 NRYHD
+8 NKYHERYLE
-13 RYIELK
+13 IK
-19 SKLPL
+19 SNL
-24 SADSKELRDLIVNKP
+24 SISSKTEIVLDLIQQKP
-39 AELNNFFM
+39 TELNNFFM
-47 AGLGLCTLI
+47 AGLGLSTLL

-98 KNLWAAAVVTG
+98 KNLWIAAVVNG
-109 SKWEAPAL
+109 SVWEAVSITP
-117 ISKNSGQS
+117 KGGQS
-125 LLERF
+125 LLDRF

-138 HQLIQIRETDELAL
+138 HQFIQIKEEDAIHLSKA
-152 HKGIQIFE
+152 IQIFE
-160 EMKSLTALFENS
+160 EMELLVSLFEDS
-172 EIKTIDDKFYFI
+172 EIKSIKGKFYFI
-184 QNKLKIELYPFV
+184 QNNSQIELYPFV

-202 ELPYLFQGINKNKN
+202 NLPYLFQGLYDNKKQ
-216 EAKLINTHFGNEEP
+216 AKLINTHFGNEVP
-230 QDSNTNLEPKFQ
+230 QDSSINIEPIFQ
-242 PLRDALQGG
+242 PLRDSIQGG

-264 YRACFVGRELEQQT
+264 YRACFVGRELEQNA

-283 ISETENNILPIYSAA
+283 KSETGSNILPIFSSA
-298 GMGKGALIANLIAEL
+298 GMGKGALIANSIT
-313 QTLQNKKHP
+313 TLQEGK
-322 IPVLYQ
+322 IPVLFQ

-338 HATLYHFIIQGKN
+338 HATLYHFILQGKRN
-351 KQWWSEEDETIKRK
+351 QWWSEDDETIKRK

-384 TNHFKNPRSNN
+384 TNHFKNPRSNT

-404 ALDEAAVAYPS
+404 ALDEASVAYPS
-415 LYLSDWFKT
+415 LHFSDWFKT

-431 EEDWQSP
+431 EEDWSSP
-438 DFVKWIFTY
+438 DNIKWVLTY
-447 RKTEVEKGYSLPL
+447 RKTEGEKGYN
-460 YHKLE
+460 
-465 TLPIVQ
+465 LPIYSNLEQISPLQ
-471 PLEGLSE
+471 PLQGLSE
-478 MAVDL
+478 LAVDL
-483 ALKKFNVSDDFKKE
+483 ALEQFNVSVDFKKE
-497 VVNKGKIL
+497 VVYKGKIL

>member
-8 NRYHD
+8 NRYHE
-13 RYIELK
+13 RYLELK

-47 AGLGLCTLI
+47 AGLGLRTLI

-71 GNQENDALF
+71 GIQENDALF

-109 SKWEAPAL
+109 SKWEAPVL

-125 LLERF
+125 LLDRF

-160 EMKSLTALFENS
+160 EMELLVSLFEDS
-172 EIKTIDDKFYFI
+172 EIKSIKGKFYFI
-184 QNKLKIELYPFV
+184 QNDTQIELYPFV

-202 ELPYLFQGINKNKN
+202 DLPYLFQGLYDNKKQ
-216 EAKLINTHFGNEEP
+216 AKLINTHFGNEEP
-230 QDSNTNLEPKFQ
+230 QDSEINLEPSFK
-242 PLRDALQGG
+242 PLREAIQGG

-283 ISETENNILPIYSAA
+283 KSETEKNILPVYSAA
-298 GMGKGALIANLIAEL
+298 GMGKGALIANSIAAL
-313 QTLQNKKHP
+313 QEEK

-338 HATLYHFIIQGKN
+338 HATLYHLILQGKRN
-351 KQWWSEEDETIKRK
+351 QWWSEEDETIKRK

-371 KYIDVIHLFQDLL
+371 KYIDVIHLFQELL
-384 TNHFKNPRSNN
+384 TNHFKNPRSNT

-404 ALDEAAVAYPS
+404 ALDEVAVAYPS
-415 LYLSDWFKT
+415 LHISDWFKT

-447 RKTEVEKGYSLPL
+447 RKTEGEKGYSLPL

-478 MAVDL
+478 MAVDV